1 MSDVKQ
7 QILLIDDDLDLTE
20 LLAVYLTNNGFSVDT
35 AAAGAEVLKKLDA
48 GASYDL
54 MVLDIQM
61 PGMTGLELLPQLRA
75 RIQTPVIMLTGRG
88 DELDRIVG
96 LEMGADDYLGKPCNP
111 RELLARINAVLRR
124 AQPAASEVDK
134 SHVELHGLVLD
145 VGSRS
150 VTCHDEPLTLTSTEF
165 DVLAVL
171 MQNAGSAVSKEEL
184 TRKVLH
190 RELTPYDRS
199 IDVHVSRVRQQ
210 LRQSVGDTELI
221 KTIRGVGY
229 QMVSGDA

>member
-1 MSDVKQ
+1 MNTTTQK
-7 QILLIDDDLDLTE
+7 ILLIDDDVDLTS
-20 LLAVYLTNNGFSVDT
+20 LLSTYLSNNGFTVD
-35 AAAGAEVLKKLDA
+35 AVHSGPEALKQLDKNIQ
-48 GASYDL
+48 YDL

-75 RIQTPVIMLTGRG
+75 RIKTPVIMLTGRG
-88 DELDRIVG
+88 EEVDRILG

-124 AQPAASEVDK
+124 SVLVQQEASQDQI
-134 SHVELHGLVLD
+134 SLHGLELD
-145 VGSRS
+145 MGSRS
-150 VTCHDEPLTLTSTEF
+150 IICNGTSVELTGTEF
-165 DVLAVL
+165 EVLAML
-171 MQNAGSAVSKEEL
+171 MQKAGGVVSKEDM

-210 LRQSVGDTELI
+210 LRNYLGDKDLI

-229 QMVSGDA
+229 QMVKDSE

>member
-1 MSDVKQ
+1 MNEPKQ
-7 QILLIDDDLDLTE
+7 KVLLIDDDQELTG
-20 LLAVYLTNNGFSVDT
+20 LLSAYLTNSGFAVHVVHSGPD
-35 AAAGAEVLKKLDA
+35 ALKQLDKNCR
-48 GASYDL
+48 YDL

-75 RIQTPVIMLTGRG
+75 RVDTPVIMLTGRG
-88 DELDRIVG
+88 EEVDRILG

-124 AQPAASEVDK
+124 ASNSRQEAGKTQVN
-134 SHVELHGLVLD
+134 LHGLALD
-145 VGSRS
+145 MGSRS
-150 VTCHDEPLTLTSTEF
+150 VTWQQQELELTSTEF
-165 DVLAVL
+165 EVLALL
-171 MQNAGSAVSKEEL
+171 MQNAGSVVSKEEL

-210 LRQSVGDTELI
+210 LRQCIDDQGLI
-221 KTIRGVGY
+221 KTVRGVGY
-229 QMVSGDA
+229 QMVNEG

>member
-1 MSDVKQ
+1 MNTTTQK
-7 QILLIDDDLDLTE
+7 ILLIDDDVDLTS
-20 LLAVYLTNNGFSVDT
+20 LLSTYLSNNGFAVD
-35 AAAGAEVLKKLDA
+35 AVHSGPEALKHLDKNIQ
-48 GASYDL
+48 YDL

-75 RIQTPVIMLTGRG
+75 RIKTPVIMLTGRG
-88 DELDRIVG
+88 EEVDRILG

-124 AQPAASEVDK
+124 SVLAQQEISQDHI
-134 SHVELHGLVLD
+134 SLHGLELD
-145 VGSRS
+145 MGSRS
-150 VTCHDEPLTLTSTEF
+150 IICNGKPVELTGTEF
-165 DVLAVL
+165 EVLAML
-171 MQNAGSAVSKEEL
+171 MKKAGSVVSKEDM
-184 TRKVLH
+184 TRQVLH

-210 LRQSVGDTELI
+210 LRNYLGEKDLI

-229 QMVSGDA
+229 QMVKDSE

>member
-1 MSDVKQ
+1 MNTTTQK
-7 QILLIDDDLDLTE
+7 ILLIDDDVDLTS
-20 LLAVYLTNNGFSVDT
+20 LLSTYLSNNGFAVD
-35 AAAGAEVLKKLDA
+35 AVHSGPEALKHLDKNIQ
-48 GASYDL
+48 YDL

-75 RIQTPVIMLTGRG
+75 RIKTPVIMLTGRG
-88 DELDRIVG
+88 EEVDRILG

-124 AQPAASEVDK
+124 SVLAQQEVSQDHI
-134 SHVELHGLVLD
+134 SLHGLELD
-145 VGSRS
+145 MGSRS
-150 VTCHDEPLTLTSTEF
+150 IICNGKPVELTGTEF
-165 DVLAVL
+165 EVLAML
-171 MQNAGSAVSKEEL
+171 MKKAGSVVSKEDM
-184 TRKVLH
+184 TRQVLH

-210 LRQSVGDTELI
+210 LRNYLGEKDLI

-229 QMVSGDA
+229 QMVKDSE